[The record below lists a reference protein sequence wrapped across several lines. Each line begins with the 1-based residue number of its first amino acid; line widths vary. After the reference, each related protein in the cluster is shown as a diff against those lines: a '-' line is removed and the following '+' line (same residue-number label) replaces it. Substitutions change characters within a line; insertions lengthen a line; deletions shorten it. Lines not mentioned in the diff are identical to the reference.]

1 MLSASRHVSML
12 LSSCDVPMVKWTWKR
27 WALHPACHI
36 PWNGG
41 KSLGPADGRRRDQ
54 QRKWL
59 NENQFNSSGRHQCS
73 EECEKSVEEKEKGRT
88 LQVPCERLWTGKV
101 EKRTLYT
108 TSLSI
113 FVMPPKAKLNQQCS
127 RYLQE
132 NTDYQDKVRFLFQ
145 AGLLSEPHFRRGKPS
160 WNEGD
165 GLWFPDFQAINHLS
179 DSPSNWMHVVNQ
191 WYHVASNHCL

>member
-1 MLSASRHVSML
+1 ML

-41 KSLGPADGRRRDQ
+41 KSLGPGNGRWRDK
-54 QRKWL
+54 QRKWWKWL

-101 EKRTLYT
+101 ETIILYA
-108 TSLSI
+108 TSVSI
-113 FVMPPKAKLNQQCS
+113 FVMPPKTNPTNSVPGTCKRIRTTRTKFGFCFRLVCCQKRIFAEVNPHGM
-127 RYLQE
+127 
-132 NTDYQDKVRFLFQ
+132 KVTVYDFLTF
-145 AGLLSEPHFRRGKPS
+145 KP
-160 WNEGD
+160 
-165 GLWFPDFQAINHLS
+165 
-179 DSPSNWMHVVNQ
+179 
-191 WYHVASNHCL
+191 